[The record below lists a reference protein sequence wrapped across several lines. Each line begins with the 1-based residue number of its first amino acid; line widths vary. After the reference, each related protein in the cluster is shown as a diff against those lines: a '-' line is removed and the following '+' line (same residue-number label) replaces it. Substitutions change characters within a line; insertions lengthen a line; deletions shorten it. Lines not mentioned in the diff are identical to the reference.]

1 MRVSDPQAS
10 REVTNR
16 RIKINLGQNQVSTS
30 GALKTMFALVLDISK
45 NEVKISLA
53 LFKEEKNMGYCH
65 YSGHVSNCI
74 FRFLIFKK
82 WYKARGAVEV
92 ETLRL
97 FNLSRWASAL
107 VIALNFA
114 IPQTYAQGGK
124 AEPLRVQFQRGR
136 SSATIAGKL
145 RGDQQA
151 EYVAGAKKDQRL
163 TINLYAR
170 PPGSITVKVKT
181 MDGADLELKP
191 DSKQR
196 WSATLPGDGDYL
208 LWVVRSSGK
217 PGTSYYKLT
226 VTIR

>member
-1 MRVSDPQAS
+1 LETLEPLHAKYRVKSNKALSQTWKS
-10 REVTNR
+10 FLRNNV
-16 RIKINLGQNQVSTS
+16 GQ
-30 GALKTMFALVLDISK
+30 I
-45 NEVKISLA
+45 
-53 LFKEEKNMGYCH
+53 KEERNMGYCH
-65 YSGHVSNCI
+65 YSGYVTNCS
-74 FRFLIFKK
+74 FRFLISEK
-82 WYKARGAVEV
+82 WYEARGAVEL

-97 FNLSRWASAL
+97 FNLSRWALAL

-114 IPQTYAQGGK
+114 IPQAYAQGGK

-151 EYVAGAKKDQRL
+151 EYVAGGKKDQKL
-163 TINLYAR
+163 TINLYAS

-181 MDGADLELKP
+181 PDGADLELKP
-191 DSKQR
+191 DSKQQ
-196 WSATLPGDGDYL
+196 WSATLPGDGDYF

-217 PGTSYYKLT
+217 RGTSLYKLT

>member
-1 MRVSDPQAS
+1 MGYFHYYS
-10 REVTNR
+10 RYVTN
-16 RIKINLGQNQVSTS
+16 SS
-30 GALKTMFALVLDISK
+30 
-45 NEVKISLA
+45 
-53 LFKEEKNMGYCH
+53 
-65 YSGHVSNCI
+65 
-74 FRFLIFKK
+74 FRFLIYEK
-82 WYKARGAVEV
+82 WWEAQGAVEV

-97 FNLSRWASAL
+97 FNLSRWALAL

-114 IPQTYAQGGK
+114 IPHAYAQGGK

-136 SSATIAGKL
+136 SSASIAGKL

-151 EYVAGAKKDQRL
+151 EYVAGAKKDQKL

-181 MDGADLELKP
+181 PDGADLELKP
-191 DSKQR
+191 DSKQQ

-217 PGTSYYKLT
+217 PGTSLYKLT

>member
-1 MRVSDPQAS
+1 MTV
-10 REVTNR
+10 
-16 RIKINLGQNQVSTS
+16 
-30 GALKTMFALVLDISK
+30 
-45 NEVKISLA
+45 
-53 LFKEEKNMGYCH
+53 Y
-65 YSGHVSNCI
+65 
-74 FRFLIFKK
+74 RFNF
-82 WYKARGAVEV
+82 
-92 ETLRL
+92 
-97 FNLSRWASAL
+97 SRWALAL

-114 IPQTYAQGGK
+114 IPHAYAQSGGK

-151 EYVAGAKKDQRL
+151 EYVAGAKKDQKL
-163 TINLYAR
+163 TINLYSR

-181 MDGADLELKP
+181 PDGADLELKP
-191 DSKQR
+191 DSKQQ

-217 PGTSYYKLT
+217 PGTSLYTLT